1 MTSGV
6 HNSILLEPPNIH
18 YVRVT
23 AKLGRVAELILG
35 ALSMWKVVSVSETH
49 RIQMSSFYIISSD
62 RATEKKIILA
72 LCYIKV
78 PC

>member
-6 HNSILLEPPNIH
+6 HNIPLEPPKIH

-23 AKLGRVAELILG
+23 SKDGRVAELMLG
-35 ALSMWKVVSVSETH
+35 ALSMWKVVSVSETQKV
-49 RIQMSSFYIISSD
+49 QMSSFYIISSD
-62 RATEKKIILA
+62 RTREKKIILA
-72 LCYIKV
+72 LCYIKD